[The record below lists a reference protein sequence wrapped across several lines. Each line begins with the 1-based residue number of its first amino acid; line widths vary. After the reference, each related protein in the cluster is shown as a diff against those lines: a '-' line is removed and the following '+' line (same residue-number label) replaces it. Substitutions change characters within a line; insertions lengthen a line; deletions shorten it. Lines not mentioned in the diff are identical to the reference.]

1 MSDATDER
9 GPSDT
14 GTDAT
19 ATAGATAAVGAAR
32 RGFKRDVA
40 ALIAALR
47 SARLL
52 VPLAKRIANVPVGQE
67 QEVGEELSLSP
78 HLLFDDERRAFVTAF
93 TENALVARATDE
105 IGWTTDDGPLE
116 YCALPGQVVLELA
129 LGLADDDRVGGLLL
143 NPLDKTELMLRRHEV
158 ASIAQGR
165 ALPLVGYV
173 GEIPFD
179 PNEQRLI
186 ADLEGGA
193 PEEVIRAIEA
203 VLKTASLSTYALKR
217 TFNAE
222 RDLEPHLTLNVVG
235 AGETTDRAAVAEK
248 LSAALDGLLPEPGY
262 IDILFDDPAFG

>member
-1 MSDATDER
+1 MSDATDELDY
-9 GPSDT
+9 S
-14 GTDAT
+14 GTN
-19 ATAGATAAVGAAR
+19 ATAAVAAAR

-40 ALIAALR
+40 DLIAALR
-47 SARLL
+47 ASRLM

-67 QEVGEELSLSP
+67 QEEGEELSLSP
-78 HLLFDDERRAFVTAF
+78 HLLFDDERVGYVTAF
-93 TENALVARATDE
+93 TENALIARATDE
-105 IGWTTDDGPLE
+105 VGWTTDEGPLE
-116 YCALPGQVVLELA
+116 YCTLPGQVVLELA
-129 LGLADDDRVGGLLL
+129 LGLSDDERIGGLLL
-143 NPLDKTELMLRRHEV
+143 NPLDSTELILRRHEI

-186 ADLEGGA
+186 ADMEGGP
-193 PEEVIRAIEA
+193 PEEVVLAIEA
-203 VLKTASLSTYALKR
+203 VLKKVAISTYALKR

-235 AGETTDRAAVAEK
+235 AGAATDRSAVARE
-248 LSAALDGLLPEPGY
+248 LAAALEGLLPPPGY

>member
-1 MSDATDER
+1 MSDATDELDSS
-9 GPSDT
+9 GAD
-14 GTDAT
+14 
-19 ATAGATAAVGAAR
+19 ATAAVAAAR

-40 ALIAALR
+40 ELIAALR
-47 SARLL
+47 ASRLM

-78 HLLFDDERRAFVTAF
+78 HLLFDDERVGYVTAF
-93 TENALVARATDE
+93 TENALIARATDE
-105 IGWTTDDGPLE
+105 VGWTTDDGPLE
-116 YCALPGQVVLELA
+116 YCTLPGQVVLELA
-129 LGLADDDRVGGLLL
+129 LGLSDDERIGGLLL
-143 NPLDKTELMLRRHEV
+143 NPLDSTELILRRHEI

-186 ADLEGGA
+186 ADMEGGP
-193 PEEVIRAIEA
+193 PEDVVRAIEA
-203 VLKTASLSTYALKR
+203 VLEKASLSTYALKR

-235 AGETTDRAAVAEK
+235 AGATTDRAAVAGE
-248 LSAALDGLLPEPGY
+248 LAAALEGLLPPPGY

>member
-9 GPSDT
+9 DSS
-14 GTDAT
+14 GTEVTT
-19 ATAGATAAVGAAR
+19 AVAAAR

-40 ALIAALR
+40 ALILTIR
-47 SARLL
+47 TARLL

-78 HLLFDDERRAFVTAF
+78 HLLFDDERWGYVAAF
-93 TENALVARATDE
+93 TENRLVARATDE

-129 LGLADDDRVGGLLL
+129 LGLADDDRIAGLLI
-143 NPLDKTELMLRRHEV
+143 NPLDKTELVLRRHEV

-173 GEIPFD
+173 GEIPFE
-179 PNEQRLI
+179 PNE
-186 ADLEGGA
+186 DMEGG
-193 PEEVIRAIEA
+193 PPDEVVRAIES
-203 VLKTASLSTYALKR
+203 VLKGSSLTTYALKR

-222 RDLEPHLTLNVVG
+222 RDLEPHLTLNLVG
-235 AGETTDRAAVAEK
+235 AGETMDRAGVAEK
-248 LSAALDGLLPEPGY
+248 LAAALDGLLPAPGY